1 MNWLMKWLCDRRTA
15 PWIYSPDIESI
26 TYFDVE
32 YINMG
37 YLEEQTRT
45 WPVTQT
51 ISIPHIKPVRY
62 FYMFTSLCYCV
73 SFVHK
78 YMSKKTNP
86 LPSQTL
92 ALPCI
97 TDIEMGDISQ
107 CSLLHKPFAK
117 AWEAFDWWCSFSKL
131 CLGHFSCI
139 QPTSFG
145 LYVFNLT
152 SRRVKVWLEDGWELL
167 YLCWQVERGKLS
179 GRGGVVVGVVVVEE
193 GAE

>member
-1 MNWLMKWLCDRRTA
+1 MAIRSMNWLMKWLCDRRTA
-15 PWIYSPDIESI
+15 PWIYSPDMESI

-51 ISIPHIKPVRY
+51 ISIPHIKPVRC
-62 FYMFTSLCYCV
+62 FYMFTSLCFCV

-78 YMSKKTNP
+78 YISKKTNP

-92 ALPCI
+92 ALPHI
-97 TDIEMGDISQ
+97 IDIEMGDISQ

-117 AWEAFDWWCSFSKL
+117 AWEALIDDVHFPSCVLDTL
-131 CLGHFSCI
+131 AAYDPLLLGYMFLI
-139 QPTSFG
+139 
-145 LYVFNLT
+145 
-152 SRRVKVWLEDGWELL
+152 
-167 YLCWQVERGKLS
+167 
-179 GRGGVVVGVVVVEE
+179 
-193 GAE
+193 